1 MSEVHQAAESGG
13 AGALSGLWGG
23 ECRTQPEET
32 TMSPDRAALVQEA
45 RRRESPC
52 EFMARTVEWCRNTS
66 DPIDAWCSACLL
78 AALVETE
85 PAGTTSLRDTVV
97 EHLDMLQVDRLRTW
111 ARNIRES
118 RGDIGAWGSIEFVVA
133 ECERIAASI
142 EQVIKNTPALPAPP
156 VTDQETDR

>member
-1 MSEVHQAAESGG
+1 MTAR
-13 AGALSGLWGG
+13 L
-23 ECRTQPEET
+23 
-32 TMSPDRAALVQEA
+32 RAALQEA
-45 RRRESPC
+45 RSRVAYC
-52 EFMARTVEWCRNTS
+52 ERYSTAHSACRIYDLPVRSWCR
-66 DPIDAWCSACLL
+66 PCLL

>member
-1 MSEVHQAAESGG
+1 LSEVHQAAESGG
-13 AGALSGLWGG
+13 ASAVCGLRGG
-23 ECRTQPEET
+23 ECRTRPEET
-32 TMSPDRAALVQEA
+32 TMTPDRAALVQEA
-45 RRRESPC
+45 RSRELAC
-52 EFMARTVEWCRNTS
+52 QFMERTNEWCRNTD
-66 DPIDAWCSACLL
+66 DPTDLWCSACLL